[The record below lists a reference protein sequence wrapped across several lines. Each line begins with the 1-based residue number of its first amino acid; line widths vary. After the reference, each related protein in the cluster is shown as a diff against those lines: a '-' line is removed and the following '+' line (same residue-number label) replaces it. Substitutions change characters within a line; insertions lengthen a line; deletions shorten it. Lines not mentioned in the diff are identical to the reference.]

1 MALKHVG
8 RIKANKRKVIV
19 AYRTIPGDSNSAL
32 IVDTASLDPADH
44 DSIMT
49 LLESNAG
56 QTAYE
61 FAEAMSRYKLPDG
74 STMLPKLHRAG
85 KLQKFATSDILMTPD
100 TNSSV
105 SLDELNKIIAEQKG
119 VTVDEL
125 AIKEDTKVET
135 IATAQEVPTTNVA
148 AEAQTANIQAPQD
161 GVLSDEDLAASYR
174 SQADRMYKE
183 AKRLRDE
190 AEKLVPTKKKSGAKV
205 EAS

>member
-8 RIKANKRKVIV
+8 RLKANKRKVIV
-19 AYRTIPGDSNSAL
+19 AYRTIPGDSNHAL
-32 IVDTASLDPADH
+32 IIDTASLDPADH
-44 DSIMT
+44 DSVMT

-74 STMLPKLHRAG
+74 STMLPKFHRAG
-85 KLQKFATSDILMTPD
+85 KLQKFATNTIEMTPD
-100 TNSSV
+100 TNSTV

-125 AIKEDTKVET
+125 ALKEDTQVET

-148 AEAQTANIQAPQD
+148 AETETANIQAPQD

>member
-125 AIKEDTKVET
+125 AIKEDTQVET